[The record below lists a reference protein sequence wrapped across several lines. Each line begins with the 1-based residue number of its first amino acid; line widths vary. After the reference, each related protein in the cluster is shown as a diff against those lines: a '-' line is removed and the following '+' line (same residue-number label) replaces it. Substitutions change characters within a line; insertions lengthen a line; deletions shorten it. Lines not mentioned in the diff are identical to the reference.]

1 MNELQTITKGLPEPK
16 AKAITDTLS
25 MFFDKAGEWQSKVES
40 LVITKPDQ
48 IGEMKMAREGRL
60 HLKTMRLQADK
71 TIKEIRTTI
80 KNRMADDLA
89 EDKLWLK
96 AGQMIEITFKK
107 LESDLEHKE
116 KFAERY
122 LQELQEK
129 QRVERLEIIKPY
141 DNGTMDLDSFSFG
154 TMTDE
159 QFESTLSLFKRNFET
174 AQEEAEK
181 KRKEEEIREKQ
192 RIADEERIR
201 KENEAL
207 KAKAEAE
214 RAKARAAEEEI
225 KRINRENEAKMQ
237 EERRKKEKAE
247 AELKAEREANRIKNE
262 REEKEARFMA
272 EQQAR
277 MEQAPDKDKLLNWVN
292 SMTIPPLS
300 VKDEKAIKAYSDIAS
315 KFRGFKNWATQ
326 EINKL

>member
-25 MFFDKAGEWQSKVES
+25 MFLDKAGEWQSKVES

-159 QFESTLSLFKRNFET
+159 QFKSTLSLFKRNFET

-214 RAKARAAEEEI
+214 KAKARAAED
-225 KRINRENEAKMQ
+225 KMK

-247 AELKAEREANRIKNE
+247 AELKAERDANRIKNE

-300 VKDEKAIKAYSDIAS
+300 VKDEKAIKAYSDIVS
-315 KFRGFKNWATQ
+315 KFRGFKNWTTQ